1 MASPRTASRTQIL
14 PWLLLALG
22 ISLLLP
28 ATSTTSEIS
37 RPLQLGAQALR
48 TLSGASPM
56 LFDMQAP
63 GCRLNSV
70 CDGRPL

>member
-1 MASPRTASRTQIL
+1 MASPHTPSRTQLL

-22 ISLLLP
+22 IGLLLP
-28 ATSTTSEIS
+28 ATSATSDIS
-37 RPLQLGAQALR
+37 RPLQVGAQALL

-63 GCRLNSV
+63 GCRLNSI
-70 CDGRPL
+70 CDGRVL

>member
-1 MASPRTASRTQIL
+1 MASPHTASRTQLL

-28 ATSTTSEIS
+28 TTSATSDIS
-37 RPLQLGAQALR
+37 RPLQVGAQALL

-63 GCRLNSV
+63 GCRLNSI
-70 CDGRPL
+70 CDGRAL